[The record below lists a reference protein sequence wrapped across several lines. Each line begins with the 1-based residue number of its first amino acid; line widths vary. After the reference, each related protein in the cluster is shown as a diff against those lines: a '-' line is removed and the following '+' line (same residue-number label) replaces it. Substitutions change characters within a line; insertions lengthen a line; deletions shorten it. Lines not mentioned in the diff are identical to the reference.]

1 MDMNSTREARLEAG
15 ASKQGHGGTSYSC
28 NLKAT
33 VKALLGM
40 SYTHFPQILPGVHRL
55 VAPLIMFRLKRRGY
69 SNCRVEVYGSGLVV
83 YADR

>member
-1 MDMNSTREARLEAG
+1 MRL
-15 ASKQGHGGTSYSC
+15 ASIAEMKTAPYSQKLPKNRRSY

-33 VKALLGM
+33 LSTLLGI
-40 SYTHFPQILPGVHRL
+40 SFAHFPLILPGVYPV

-69 SNCRVEVYGSGLVV
+69 SNCRVEVSASGLVV

>member
-1 MDMNSTREARLEAG
+1 MRPTRETQPEAG
-15 ASKQGHGGTSYSC
+15 ASHQEQRGKSTSF

-33 VKALLGM
+33 VHALLGM
-40 SYTHFPQILPGVHRL
+40 SYLHFPQILPGVHPL

-69 SNCRVEVYGSGLVV
+69 SNCRVQVSGSGLVV